1 MAGRGRLGAIWSGV
15 CGGLGVPGD
24 GMSDNGKR
32 PRRRY
37 DDKFRAS
44 AVVMLEAA
52 GYPDR
57 KGALEKAAKACKAPE
72 STLRGWYNET
82 HNPPPAK
89 LRAEKKLE
97 LADLLKNELGGI
109 FRDMPGARPDASYR
123 DLGTVA
129 AIFID
134 KLQLLEGKPT
144 LIVEL
149 TNLLKEGAITPE
161 DILNEFADAPEAAEG
176 LFESIGLRA
185 IEVRETQAQSAEVE

>member
-1 MAGRGRLGAIWSGV
+1 M
-15 CGGLGVPGD
+15 
-24 GMSDNGKR
+24 NNNTKR

-57 KGALEKAAKACKAPE
+57 KGALEQVAKACGVPHN
-72 STLRGWYNET
+72 TLHGWYRAT
-82 HNPPPAK
+82 RNPPPSK
-89 LRAEKKLE
+89 LRQEKRLE
-97 LADLLKNELGGI
+97 LTDLLKNELAAAFGQ
-109 FRDMPGARPDASYR
+109 MPNVRPDASYR

-144 LIVEL
+144 WRGEIID
-149 TNLLKEGAITPE
+149 LLKSGTVTPE
-161 DILNEFADAPEAAEG
+161 QVENELGTDLARE
-176 LFESIGLRA
+176 LFESIGLSIA
-185 IEVRETQAQSAEVE
+185 EAGQTQSGG

>member
-1 MAGRGRLGAIWSGV
+1 MTQ
-15 CGGLGVPGD
+15 
-24 GMSDNGKR
+24 NGKR

-52 GYPDR
+52 GYPDK
-57 KGALEKAAKACKAPE
+57 KGALEQTAKACKAPE
-72 STLRGWYNET
+72 STLRGWYSEA

-89 LRAEKKLE
+89 LRAEKRLE
-97 LADLLKNELGGI
+97 LTDLLKNELGSI
-109 FRDMPGARPDASYR
+109 FKAMPNARPDASYR

-144 LIVEL
+144 WIVEI
-149 TNLLKEGAITPE
+149 TNLLKDGTITPQ
-161 DILNEFADAPEAAEG
+161 DIINEFADQPEIATG
-176 LFESIGLRA
+176 LFESIGIRA
-185 IEVRETQAQSAEVE
+185 IEVREAQAQSAEVE

>member
-1 MAGRGRLGAIWSGV
+1 
-15 CGGLGVPGD
+15 
-24 GMSDNGKR
+24 MSDKNKR
-32 PRRRY
+32 LHRRY

-52 GYPDR
+52 GYPEK
-57 KGALEKAAKACKAPE
+57 KGALEQVAKACKAPE

-89 LRAEKKLE
+89 LRAEKRLE
-97 LADLLKNELGGI
+97 LIDLVKSELQGI
-109 FRDMPGARPDASYR
+109 FRAMPNARPEASYR

-144 LIVEL
+144 WRIEIVD
-149 TNLLKEGAITPE
+149 LLKQGKITPQDVMDE
-161 DILNEFADAPEAAEG
+161 LSDAPELAQE
-176 LFESIGLRA
+176 LFESAGLQFAGIGTA
-185 IEVRETQAQSAEVE
+185 EAQVISEESDLAE